1 MQRFSLLSILAVW
14 ASACATVP
22 PGHAGVLVRWDGV
35 ASEPLGEG
43 VHVVGPLAR
52 VDVYDL
58 RAEVHTEDLVALSA
72 DGAPLE
78 ARASVLTFHPA
89 PTELVLLAREVG
101 PNYYRVL
108 IRPVVRSVVRRVLAG
123 LRADE
128 LDTPGIIRAEQ
139 DITAMTAERLRP
151 AHIVMDEINIRTL
164 ALYPTSAAYRAVE
177 DTGVVE
183 QHALTERE
191 LVELA
196 RRRADERREDAR
208 GIAAYHSLIGPTL
221 TPNVLSDAAT
231 RAWTHLVTSPST
243 VVQILPTAYHRTI
256 LEVSP

>member
-1 MQRFSLLSILAVW
+1 MKRFSLVSILAAW
-14 ASACATVP
+14 ASGCGTVP
-22 PGHAGVLVRWDGV
+22 PGHAGVLVQWDGV

-58 RAEVHTEDLVALSA
+58 RAEVQTEDLVALSA

-78 ARASVLTFHPA
+78 ARASVLTFHPV
-89 PTELVLLAREVG
+89 PSELVPLAREVG
-101 PNYYRVL
+101 PNYYEVL

-128 LDTPGIIRAEQ
+128 LDTPGIIRAQRE
-139 DITAMTAERLRP
+139 ITAVSAERLRP
-151 AHIVMDEINIRTL
+151 AHIVVDAINIRTL

-177 DTGVVE
+177 DTSVAE

-196 RRRADERREDAR
+196 RRRADEQREDAR
-208 GIAAYHSLIGPTL
+208 GIAAYQSLVAPTL
-221 TPNVLSDAAT
+221 TPSVLSDAAT
-231 RAWTHLVTSPST
+231 RAWTHFLTSPST
-243 VVQILPTAYHRTI
+243 LVQILPTAHDRTI